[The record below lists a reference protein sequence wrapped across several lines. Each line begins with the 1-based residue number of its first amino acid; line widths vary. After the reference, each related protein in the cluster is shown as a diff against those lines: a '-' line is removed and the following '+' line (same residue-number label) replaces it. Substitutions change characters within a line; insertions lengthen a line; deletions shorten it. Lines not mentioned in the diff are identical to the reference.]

1 MSLEWRLAEEAD
13 SGRGGRGGMNR
24 NGRYHN
30 GVDISNLTRS
40 YTNDEW
46 RKLSPEIIKEICD
59 ARDAHETGK
68 AFGGDAKKRNVAAV
82 VAEQEVEVA
91 ESPNEDHQE
100 NGSNGMAFGSGA
112 YPNKRRAVVRQQ
124 DS

>member
-1 MSLEWRLAEEAD
+1 
-13 SGRGGRGGMNR
+13 MNR

-30 GVDISNLTRS
+30 RVDISNLTRS

-46 RKLSPEIIKEICD
+46 RKLSPEIIKEIRD
-59 ARDAHETGK
+59 ARDAQETGK
-68 AFGGDAKKRNVAAV
+68 AYGGDAKKRNVAVV
-82 VAEQEVEVA
+82 VAEQVLEVA

-112 YPNKRRAVVRQQ
+112 YPNKRQAVARRQ